1 MSLFLWKKSYET
13 GIPDIDVQ
21 HRRLVGMINEL
32 SDAMLMQKGQRT
44 VPHILEELVDY
55 MQLHFSTEEAVMLK
69 TSYPDMKEHCQ
80 AHLNLTRQVL
90 EFKGRFDAEH
100 ELDSRELLNF
110 LCEWLKNH
118 IMVSDREFGKYVRSI
133 KLRLID

>member
-13 GIPDIDVQ
+13 GMPDIDVQ

-55 MQLHFSTEEAVMLK
+55 IQLHFSTEEAVMLK
-69 TSYPDMKEHCQ
+69 TSYPDMEEHSQ
-80 AHLNLTRQVL
+80 AHLDLTRQVL

-100 ELDSRELLNF
+100 ELDSGELLNF

-133 KLRLID
+133 KSGK